1 MIAWTGVQGITGTVH
16 AISCLMG
23 RGLLPPVLCALGS
36 PWCSYKSLTNFI
48 ELAEWFCSLKEV
60 VFLVTDLSLLDD

>member
-23 RGLLPPVLCALGS
+23 RGLLPPVLCALGL
-36 PWCSYKSLTNFI
+36 CRGAATKALQISLSWQSGFV
-48 ELAEWFCSLKEV
+48 A
-60 VFLVTDLSLLDD
+60 